1 MSALKDRLTTLL
13 DSRASRQI
21 LRSLSPSPIEIPL
34 VDFSSNDYLSF
45 SHSPLLK
52 QKLLRSLLATP
63 PNESPYG
70 PPSSRLLDGNTTQ
83 HLLLEDRLAAF
94 FCGDAGLLFNS
105 GFDANVGIWTCLPD
119 KNDIVLYDKLIHAST
134 HDGMRASRVPAK
146 DRRSFEHNSV
156 EDLERLLLDCC
167 EEEEGVKEGLRS
179 VWVTT
184 ETLFSMDGDLA
195 PLKEIVECVERCL
208 PRGNGHLVVDEAHS
222 TGLYGENGR
231 GVVCALGLANRITVR
246 VHTFGKAM
254 ACTGAIVLCNPLI
267 RSYLINYARP
277 LIYSTV
283 MPYMNVLA
291 IANSL
296 EMLEQ
301 GHGVARATHVHQL
314 SALFLSLL
322 APLLASPT
330 STLSLPPALPQTPPP
345 PASLATTKSILPAM
359 LLTTPIVPL
368 LSPTPREFSKYL
380 NKAGFLVRP
389 ITYPT
394 VPKGQERVRICLH
407 ADNSTDDVRRLV
419 EVIERWLEEGSSSKS
434 IAKL

>member
-21 LRSLSPSPIEIPL
+21 LRSLSPSPIETPL

-167 EEEEGVKEGLRS
+167 EEEGVKEGLRS

-208 PRGNGHLVVDEAHS
+208 PRGNGHLVVDEVGRILPLRCFALLIVFVTRHIRLDCMVRMGGVSYAHWDWQIESPFEFTLSAKRWLVQEVSRSSHHSHDIADVLRCSDCTVQPPDSIVSHQLRSTVDLFDGDAVYERSGHRELSRNAGTRSRSRSTSFYSTSRIFLISFRDSERLTSINSPPSSSRFSHHYSHRQPAHS
-222 TGLYGENGR
+222 
-231 GVVCALGLANRITVR
+231 
-246 VHTFGKAM
+246 H
-254 ACTGAIVLCNPLI
+254 
-267 RSYLINYARP
+267 S
-277 LIYSTV
+277 
-283 MPYMNVLA
+283 
-291 IANSL
+291 
-296 EMLEQ
+296 
-301 GHGVARATHVHQL
+301 HQH
-314 SALFLSLL
+314 SRK
-322 APLLASPT
+322 PLLRPHRSQQQNPSSPPC
-330 STLSLPPALPQTPPP
+330 S
-345 PASLATTKSILPAM
+345 
-359 LLTTPIVPL
+359 
-368 LSPTPREFSKYL
+368 SPR
-380 NKAGFLVRP
+380 
-389 ITYPT
+389 
-394 VPKGQERVRICLH
+394 Q
-407 ADNSTDDVRRLV
+407 
-419 EVIERWLEEGSSSKS
+419 
-434 IAKL
+434 